1 MKLLVLSGALL
12 FAPAVAE
19 EVPETEEKTY
29 TVEEVKQI
37 IEEKVGE
44 VKKWAEETTILGYSL
59 AGLIAAAPSVILT
72 IYSVAKRKK
81 DSKEIKQ
88 AKEYFFKEWDSLK
101 QEAVNKV
108 DAFKSDLNL
117 YKEDVEKA
125 VIEFSEKSKES
136 LEEMRENIKVLQQ
149 AVVNLEKYSELNA
162 IVNSTALAVKELAN
176 IPSYVKAGV
185 TEKVNKLLSEVK

>member
-1 MKLLVLSGALL
+1 MKSLVLAGALL

-29 TVEEVKQI
+29 TVEEVEQI

-44 VKKWAEETTILGYSL
+44 VKKWAEETTILGYSV
-59 AGLIAAAPSVILT
+59 AGLIAAAPSVILA
-72 IYSVAKRKK
+72 IYSVWKRKK

-88 AKEYFFKEWDSLK
+88 AKEYFFKEWDALK
-101 QEAVNKV
+101 QEATNKV
-108 DAFKSDLNL
+108 DSFKSDLNL

-125 VIEFSEKSKES
+125 VIEFSEKSKAS

-162 IVNSTALAVKELAN
+162 IINSTALAVKELAN